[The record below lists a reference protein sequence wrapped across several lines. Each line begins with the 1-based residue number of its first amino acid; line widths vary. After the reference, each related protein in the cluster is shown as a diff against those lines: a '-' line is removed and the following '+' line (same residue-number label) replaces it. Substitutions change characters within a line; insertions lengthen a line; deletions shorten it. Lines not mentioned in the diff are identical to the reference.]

1 MRAHKDAL
9 VLDKHHGSSSGM
21 TWPRKQR
28 QQDGWTTYETRED
41 RKLAQMQKRLEAMEK
56 ATKQMTASTTK
67 LFKELPMLQ
76 QAKKEKEQQQ
86 GLSKSWKCITCDLLH
101 NNPKCMVCRHCG
113 KARNPATVPKEEE
126 ATDGATVVQPA
137 GSGTAKGG
145 GKGKG
150 KGKGH
155 DNMMETLK
163 SLQRSMAAKEEEKPS
178 MEVEQDQQATVEDN
192 AAKAKELQQIIDGL
206 EKMPSE
212 SAWVKQS
219 LEDNRAKLAALKAPG
234 LSANAEMAKVLKMEA
249 ASIQHFEAQ
258 SAKVVRKVAQ
268 AKEQMEEAKKLLEEA
283 EQEQKQLKERQVQA
297 KEQFALTKQMLKDKG
312 GGEAS
317 NQPADASSSKPVPQQ
332 TAELVTSSIA
342 QYAPSKEVR
351 DLGISEEHML
361 ILLKNFASS
370 IVMTSVAQAAIEQPV
385 EQASAA
391 EPAT

>member
-1 MRAHKDAL
+1 MATQAAPAGRLDDVRDEGGSQVTTTAKTARGNGESNQANDCLHNQAFQGAAHVATSQA
-9 VLDKHHGSSSGM
+9 GEGA
-21 TWPRKQR
+21 TATA
-28 QQDGWTTYETRED
+28 QQE
-41 RKLAQMQKRLEAMEK
+41 LE
-56 ATKQMTASTTK
+56 
-67 LFKELPMLQ
+67 
-76 QAKKEKEQQQ
+76 
-86 GLSKSWKCITCDLLH
+86 CITFDLLR

-113 KARNPATVPKEEE
+113 KARNPDTVPKEEE
-126 ATDGATVVQPA
+126 ATDGATVIQPA

-192 AAKAKELQQIIDGL
+192 AAKATELQQIIDGL

-219 LEDNRAKLAALKAPG
+219 LEDSRAKLAALKAPG

-370 IVMTSVAQAAIEQPV
+370 IVMTSVAQAAIEQAV